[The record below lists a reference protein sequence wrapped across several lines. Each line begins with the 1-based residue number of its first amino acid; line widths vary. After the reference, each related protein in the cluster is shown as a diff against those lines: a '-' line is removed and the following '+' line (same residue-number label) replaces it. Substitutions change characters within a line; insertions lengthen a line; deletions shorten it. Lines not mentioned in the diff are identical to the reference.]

1 VAMLL
6 AVMERRLKMKFST
19 CDVYVSTVGGIRLTE
34 PGADLAIALALASAL
49 RDIPLSNT
57 LAVVGEVS
65 LAGEIR
71 PASNGKQ
78 RLAEARR
85 LGYTSVLDA
94 RTGRLGDAV
103 AAAFTA
109 TPSGLVGVPDDS
121 VSEARRAS

>member
-1 VAMLL
+1 
-6 AVMERRLKMKFST
+6 MERRLKMKFST

-49 RDIPLSNT
+49 SDIALSHT

-71 PASNGKQ
+71 PASNAKQ

-103 AAAFTA
+103 QAAFTA
-109 TPSGLVGVPDDS
+109 KPFGLVDVPDDS
-121 VSEARRAS
+121 ASEDWRAS